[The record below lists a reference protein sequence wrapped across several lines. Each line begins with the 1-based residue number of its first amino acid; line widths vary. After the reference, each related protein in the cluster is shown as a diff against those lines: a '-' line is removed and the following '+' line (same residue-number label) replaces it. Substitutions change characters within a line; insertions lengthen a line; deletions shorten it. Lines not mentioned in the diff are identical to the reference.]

1 MGGKSLVE
9 VYSNQCTG
17 GHNALAYG
25 HGASAA
31 AGQRH
36 HPSSWPAS
44 RRAAQP
50 ATHAAGV
57 KPRYRSTTCRVRAGG
72 LSRPN
77 DRPPICA
84 SKGDPAPNRRRW

>member
-36 HPSSWPAS
+36 HPSSS
-44 RRAAQP
+44 GHAQP
-50 ATHAAGV
+50 QRRNLGLLRLPVRKFGGKMHA
-57 KPRYRSTTCRVRAGG
+57 
-72 LSRPN
+72 
-77 DRPPICA
+77 
-84 SKGDPAPNRRRW
+84 

>member
-36 HPSSWPAS
+36 HPSRPGQ
-44 RRAAQP
+44 R
-50 ATHAAGV
+50 HAW
-57 KPRYRSTTCRVRAGG
+57 
-72 LSRPN
+72 LSRHTVL
-77 DRPPICA
+77 A
-84 SKGDPAPNRRRW
+84 STSYM